1 MTAASLLTL
10 FISGVLVNSIIL
22 ARFIGMC
29 PFMGV
34 STKLSSAIGMGLAV
48 IFVIFG
54 ASVLSWLLYYYV
66 LVPLD
71 ITYMKLICFILLIAS
86 FVQFVEMFIK
96 KQSPSLYK
104 SLGIYLPLITTN
116 CAVLYVAL
124 DNISQEY
131 NLIQTMV
138 NSIAVPLG
146 FMLVLVLFATIRER
160 LAGNDIPRAF
170 KGNPIAFVV
179 AAILAVAFSA
189 FAGIA

>member
-1 MTAASLLTL
+1 MTLASLFTL
-10 FISGVLVNSIIL
+10 FFSGVLINNIIL

-34 STKLSSAIGMGLAV
+34 STKLSSAIGMGIAV

-66 LVPLD
+66 LDPLG
-71 ITYMKLICFILLIAS
+71 ISYMKLICFILLIAS

-104 SLGIYLPLITTN
+104 ALGIFLPLITTN
-116 CAVLYVAL
+116 CAVLFVAL
-124 DNISQEY
+124 DNISQGY
-131 NLIQTMV
+131 NLLETCV
-138 NSIAVPLG
+138 NSIAVPIG

-160 LAGNDIPRAF
+160 LEGNDIPKVF
-170 KGNPIAFVV
+170 QGNPIAFVV
-179 AAILAVAFSA
+179 AAILAIAFSA
-189 FAGIA
+189 FAGIV